1 MNHNQLYFIVIDSN
15 DNVFGH
21 YHSSIIDKIDNH
33 NYDRNMFIFTL
44 NNNGR
49 SGTKKF
55 NSKNGNNAYTRICNN
70 NNYYDCGYYINQIDT
85 NRSYIN
91 SYIENCF
98 SGIEKRTLTGNY
110 YPTCFTTKRII
121 VIQMK

>member
-1 MNHNQLYFIVIDSN
+1 M
-15 DNVFGH
+15 
-21 YHSSIIDKIDNH
+21 KK
-33 NYDRNMFIFTL
+33 NYN
-44 NNNGR
+44 
-49 SGTKKF
+49 
-55 NSKNGNNAYTRICNN
+55 KNGKAFTRIYNDDD
-70 NNYYDCGYYINQIDT
+70 YYYYCYGYYIYQIDT

-98 SGIEKRTLTGNY
+98 SGIEKPTLTGNY